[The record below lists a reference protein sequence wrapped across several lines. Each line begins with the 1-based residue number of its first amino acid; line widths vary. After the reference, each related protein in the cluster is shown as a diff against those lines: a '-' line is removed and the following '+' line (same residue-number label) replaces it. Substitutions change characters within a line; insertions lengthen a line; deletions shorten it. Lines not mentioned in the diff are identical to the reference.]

1 MHSVMQC
8 ILLNG
13 WNIWP
18 WWLMKTQRVVHCPVE
33 IKSVSVVSV
42 FCPGPPVASLV
53 NILVSIT
60 HWHWDG
66 GALFLPVLSKNP
78 WNCHAF
84 KNSSIFYWAK
94 FDWSWERW
102 NVKVWQ
108 FSTSEWQ
115 KIWTRVNGIV
125 VQSLNKNQLKHPSSL
140 FPLLKAPYI
149 QVDHIHLSKVLGC
162 CREMINWLRCMFFPG
177 KDTFWDICQNGHNHL
192 HATKCKK
199 STTKQLH
206 LFSCVCKLM
215 DTLWTDVFREL
226 PT

>member
-18 WWLMKTQRVVHCPVE
+18 WWLMKTQRVVHCPVD

-60 HWHWDG
+60 HWQWVG

-78 WNCHAF
+78 WNCHAI

-115 KIWTRVNGIV
+115 KIWTRINGIV
-125 VQSLNKNQLKHPSSL
+125 VQSLNKNQFKQPSSC
-140 FPLLKAPYI
+140 FPTSESSIYSSWPHSPFESLRLLSRDDKLAAMHVFPRKGHFLRYLPERP
-149 QVDHIHLSKVLGC
+149 QSPAC
-162 CREMINWLRCMFFPG
+162 NEM
-177 KDTFWDICQNGHNHL
+177 
-192 HATKCKK
+192 
-199 STTKQLH
+199 
-206 LFSCVCKLM
+206 
-215 DTLWTDVFREL
+215 
-226 PT
+226 